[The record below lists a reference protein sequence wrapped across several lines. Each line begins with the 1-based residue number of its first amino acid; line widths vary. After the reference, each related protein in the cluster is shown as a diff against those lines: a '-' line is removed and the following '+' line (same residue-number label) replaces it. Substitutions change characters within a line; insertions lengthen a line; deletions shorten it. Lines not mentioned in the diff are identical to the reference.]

1 MVKVSLHMMTR
12 ERPVRRGVA
21 VCGVRGDS
29 MSEMSERKLA
39 YEVLVQ
45 RAGRWNVVDVLDS
58 REDALALGE
67 RMKSGHVAVK
77 VTIERFDP
85 ATRLFSSVTLW
96 EWQVSKPRGAGAQTA
111 VRVDIAARG
120 AAARAPS
127 AAPRRGWWRRLLGL
141 R

>member
-1 MVKVSLHMMTR
+1 MVKVSLHIMVQVR
-12 ERPVRRGVA
+12 HVRRGVA
-21 VCGVRGDS
+21 SCGVRNQA
-29 MSEMSERKLA
+29 MSEMSERKLV
-39 YEVLVQ
+39 YEVLVE
-45 RAGRWNVVDVLDS
+45 RAGRWNVVDVMDS

-67 RMKSGHVAVK
+67 RMKSGHAAVK

-85 ATRLFSSVTLW
+85 ETRLFTSVTLW
-96 EWQVSKPRGAGAQTA
+96 EWQAPRPRSLGTQTA

-127 AAPRRGWWRRLLGL
+127 AAPRRPWWRRLLGL